1 MTEPRQATEPAE
13 ILREFSI
20 KVWRS
25 LLWVWGMAS
34 RDSEAG
40 LT

>member
-1 MTEPRQATEPAE
+1 MTEPRQATEPAKV
-13 ILREFSI
+13 LRDFSI

-25 LLWVWGMAS
+25 LLWVWGMAG